1 MLRNPF
7 ALRNEQIIM
16 IEDVLEEE
24 RGLECNCICPA
35 CKEPFIARMG
45 EKKVHHFAHSGKGCD
60 ELNAYMMGLY
70 MILNDYIQGGNPV
83 LFPEIYVSYELSPR
97 SFITEYNI
105 EEKIR
110 INSAFRD
117 NKNVMKCLD
126 KQLVVFEHS
135 EIISND
141 IRPEAIIAS
150 SADYKIAIRIIPPD
164 TTCAY
169 GKVSRYKD
177 YPTLQIDL
185 SKDGE
190 KIQNYKKKTLFE
202 YIKTNQNI
210 YKWLYNPV
218 VEEKYSFIIQKSK
231 EYYDKCQEQMRLE
244 QERSKCEAEK
254 RAQLEKERREK
265 LEREIEERTRIA
277 REKAEKY
284 AKEKAIRVNQEKV
297 ARVQRQQKLF
307 RAERL
312 RSPEKIINYWVN
324 EIRNRDS
331 EREEVGCIVCGKDKL
346 IEEFISV
353 GMVHDVVCGI
363 CIDCNEEIEE
373 NNLEKLWSNLYD
385 NIVE

>member
-7 ALRNEQIIM
+7 ALRNEQIIL

-70 MILNDYIQGGNPV
+70 MILNDYIQVGNPV
-83 LFPEIYVSYELSPR
+83 LLPEINISYELSPR

-117 NKNVMKCLD
+117 NKNVIKCLD
-126 KQLVVFEHS
+126 KQFVVFEHS

-141 IRPEAIIAS
+141 SRPEAIIAS
-150 SADYKIAIRIIPPD
+150 SADYKIAIRITPPD

-190 KIQNYKKKTLFE
+190 RIQNYKKKMLFE
-202 YIKTNQNI
+202 YVKINQNI

-218 VEEKYSFIIQKSK
+218 VKEKYSYIIQKSK

-244 QERSKCEAEK
+244 
-254 RAQLEKERREK
+254 LEKQEKYQRE
-265 LEREIEERTRIA
+265 LNERTRAIK
-277 REKAEKY
+277 EKAEKE
-284 AKEKAIRVNQEKV
+284 ARERAIMINQEKD
-297 ARVQRQQKLF
+297 ARKKRQEKQF

-312 RSPEKIINYWVN
+312 RNPDKIINYWIK
-324 EIRNRDS
+324 EIEARNP
-331 EREEVGCIVCGKDKL
+331 EREEVGCMVCGKDKL
-346 IEEFISV
+346 LEEFISAGTV
-353 GMVHDVVCGI
+353 NGVVAGV

-373 NNLEKLWSNLYD
+373 NKLSDLWNDLYD
-385 NIVE
+385 

>member
-16 IEDVLEEE
+16 IEDVPENE
-24 RGLECNCICPA
+24 RGLECNCFCPA
-35 CKEPFIARMG
+35 CKEQFIARMG

-70 MILNDYIQGGNPV
+70 MILNDYIQSGNPV
-83 LFPEIYVSYELSPR
+83 LLPEINISYELSSR
-97 SFITEYNI
+97 TVITEHNI
-105 EEKIR
+105 ENKIR

-117 NKNVMKCLD
+117 NQDSIRCFD
-126 KQLVVFEHS
+126 KHLMVFEHS

-141 IRPEAIIAS
+141 SRPEAIIAS
-150 SADYKIAIRIIPPD
+150 SADYKIAIRITPPD

-190 KIQNYKKKTLFE
+190 RIQNYKKKMLFE
-202 YIKTNQNI
+202 YIKINQNI
-210 YKWLYNPV
+210 YRWLYNPV
-218 VEEKYSFIIQKSK
+218 VEEKYSYIIQKSK

-244 QERSKCEAEK
+244 QERNMREAEK

-265 LEREIEERTRIA
+265 LERE
-277 REKAEKY
+277 KAERNASINK
-284 AKEKAIRVNQEKV
+284 AKEEKSK
-297 ARVQRQQKLF
+297 RQQKAF
-307 RAERL
+307 RVQCLKNPERL
-312 RSPEKIINYWVN
+312 ITIWINDIKN
-324 EIRNRDS
+324 RNPD
-331 EREEVGCIVCGKDKL
+331 REEVGCMACGKDKL
-346 IEEFISV
+346 LEEFISV
-353 GMVHDVVCGI
+353 GTVNDVVAGI

-373 NNLEKLWSNLYD
+373 NKLSDLWNNLYD
-385 NIVE
+385 